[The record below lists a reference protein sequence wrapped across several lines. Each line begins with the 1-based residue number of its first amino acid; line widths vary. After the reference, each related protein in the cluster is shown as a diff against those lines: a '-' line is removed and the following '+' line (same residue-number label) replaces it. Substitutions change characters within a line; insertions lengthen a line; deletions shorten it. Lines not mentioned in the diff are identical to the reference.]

1 MTIRIRRRKKRERC
15 RWLGMAVIA
24 AGDGPGESSAQ
35 FNGFFLRP
43 LFSLIPPVATA
54 VT

>member
-1 MTIRIRRRKKRERC
+1 
-15 RWLGMAVIA
+15 MAVIA

-43 LFSLIPPVATA
+43 LFFDFVCCYCRDVGESTLSQLH
-54 VT
+54 